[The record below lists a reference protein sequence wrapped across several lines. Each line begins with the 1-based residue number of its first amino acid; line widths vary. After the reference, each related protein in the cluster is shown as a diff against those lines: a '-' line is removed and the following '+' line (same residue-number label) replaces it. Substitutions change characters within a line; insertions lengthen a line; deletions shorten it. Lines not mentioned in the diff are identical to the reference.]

1 MLVTD
6 TSLIRSCLTFLV
18 ILVNLDTGW
27 SNGDKAAGGSVSGAE
42 TFTREQHRVVL
53 RMTDIISNATEL

>member
-27 SNGDKAAGGSVSGAE
+27 SNGDKAACGSVSGVE
-42 TFTREQHRVVL
+42 TFTREQGRAIL
-53 RMTDIISNATEL
+53 KLTDKSNAMEL

>member
-27 SNGDKAAGGSVSGAE
+27 SNGDKAACGSVSGAE
-42 TFTREQHRVVL
+42 TFTREQFRVIL
-53 RMTDIISNATEL
+53 TLTDESSATEL

>member
-27 SNGDKAAGGSVSGAE
+27 SNGDKAACGSVSGAE
-42 TFTREQHRVVL
+42 TFTREQHCVIL
-53 RMTDIISNATEL
+53 RLTDQSNAAKL

>member
-27 SNGDKAAGGSVSGAE
+27 SNGDKAACGSVSGAE
-42 TFTREQHRVVL
+42 TFTREQDRAIL
-53 RMTDIISNATEL
+53 KLTDKSNATEL